1 MLAPTMKHSARFRA
15 GILAAMG
22 PLLGLGCADTVAS
35 VDAANNDTG
44 ATADTGS
51 PVDTG
56 SAIDA
61 PTVDAP
67 VVVDAG
73 VDTGVDAGPP
83 DTGPVCPGGRA
94 PTRECLTMA
103 QVEARVRNPPQ
114 GGGGGTDAGAAVDVP
129 RAANGCY
136 EARYVQDGCCNP
148 AVAVDREGDDC
159 CYSYC
164 VGACC
169 GRPMTVAGE
178 VRAAALTRASSWVT
192 PPRAAEGLD
201 PVTCAA
207 LAKAWRD
214 DGVMEHA
221 SVASFA
227 RFTLAMLSLGA
238 PPDIVADA
246 QRAALDEVS
255 HARACLDLAASF
267 DGEPMGPGALDVRG
281 AVDDLCAERV
291 LRDLIVE
298 GCVGE
303 TVAAMLAAAQ
313 RDVAARAEARAAL
326 DAIAADEERHS
337 ALAWRAAAWMLSEWP
352 ALSGVAE
359 RAFADALA
367 GVTAG
372 EGAPEGV
379 DAGAWRAWGR
389 LDGVE
394 RARVTREAVEV
405 VVRPCAA
412 ALVYRDA
419 TGEGAA
425 LYA

>member
-1 MLAPTMKHSARFRA
+1 MKHSARFRA

-22 PLLGLGCADTVAS
+22 PLLGLGCSDTVATA
-35 VDAANNDTG
+35 DAGSNDTG
-44 ATADTGS
+44 ATVDTGT
-51 PVDTG
+51 PVDT
-56 SAIDA
+56 
-61 PTVDAP
+61 PTVDTP

-94 PTRECLTMA
+94 PTRECLTLEQM
-103 QVEARVRNPPQ
+103 EARVRNPPQ
-114 GGGGGTDAGAAVDVP
+114 GGGGVTDAGAPVDVP
-129 RAANGCY
+129 RAQNGCY

-148 AVAVDREGDDC
+148 AVAVDREGDTC

-164 VGACC
+164 TGACC
-169 GRPMTVAGE
+169 GRPMTVDGE
-178 VRAAALTRASSWVT
+178 LRAAALTRGSAWVT
-192 PPRAAEGLD
+192 RPRAAEALD
-201 PVTCAA
+201 PVTREA

-246 QRAALDEVS
+246 QQAALDEVS
-255 HARACLDLAASF
+255 HARACLGLAASF
-267 DGEPMGPGALDVRG
+267 DGERLGPGALDVRG
-281 AVDDLCAERV
+281 AVDDLRPERV

-313 RDVAARAEARAAL
+313 RDVATRPEARAAL

-337 ALAWRAAAWMLSEWP
+337 ALAWRAAAWMLTERP
-352 ALSGVAE
+352 ALSVVAE

-379 DAGAWRAWGR
+379 DRGAWRAWGR

-394 RARVTREAVEV
+394 RARVTREAVET

-412 ALVYRDA
+412 ALVYREA
-419 TGEGAA
+419 AGEGAA